1 MHDAF
6 SDISAIHGSCVRFSP
21 PAEERLC
28 VHFLYERGLRHA
40 CRGLSL
46 LKSRGVS

>member
-1 MHDAF
+1 MHVVF
-6 SDISAIHGSCVRFSP
+6 SDISAIHGSCVWFSP

-28 VHFLYERGLRHA
+28 DHFHYERGLRHV

-46 LKSRGVS
+46 LKSGGVS